1 VSQPRIAVFARSAN
15 GNSNPVRII
24 AGQATRLSRTMHGIA
39 YDATHDEVIV
49 PVALGAA
56 VLTFRGGATGAE
68 APIRVIQGR
77 KTKLIRPHTV
87 AVDEQNGEII
97 VADTSSRS
105 LLVFARDAD
114 GDLPPKR
121 VIQGPKTGL
130 LFIVGVAV
138 DPVHDRIVAAS
149 ASSIPGGT
157 SGLFIFGRN
166 DQGDVAPRG
175 VIAGPQTGI
184 VRPWQLAVD
193 PSLGRVFV
201 AAINNEN
208 HPPYQLE
215 MPRADLARN
224 LQLPSPWTTGALGFV
239 GVWDIH
245 DNGDVAPR
253 AVIKGPGSF
262 LVHPAGVAVNPK
274 GGEVFATDSVR
285 NGLFTFLA
293 PHFFSKPG
301 ADRVPIENRRDH
313 E

>member
-1 VSQPRIAVFARSAN
+1 
-15 GNSNPVRII
+15 
-24 AGQATRLSRTMHGIA
+24 MHGIA
-39 YDATHDEVIV
+39 YNATHDEVVV

-56 VLTFRGGATGAE
+56 VLTFHGGAAGAD
-68 APIRVIQGR
+68 APIRVIQGPA
-77 KTKLIRPHTV
+77 TKLIRPHTV
-87 AVDEQNGEII
+87 AVDERNGEII

-105 LLVFARDAD
+105 LLVFARDAE
-114 GDLPPKR
+114 GDVPPKR

-149 ASSIPGGT
+149 ASSVPGGT
-157 SGLFIFGRN
+157 TGLFLFGRT
-166 DQGDVAPRG
+166 DQGDVAPRA

-193 PSLGRVFV
+193 PALGRVFV

-215 MPRADLARN
+215 IPRADLDRDV
-224 LQLPSPWTTGALGFV
+224 QLPSPWTTGALGFI
-239 GVWDIH
+239 GMWDIN
-245 DNGDVAPR
+245 DNGNVPPR

-262 LVHPAGVAVNPK
+262 LVHPAGVALNPQ

-293 PHFFSKPG
+293 PSFFTKSGDPDAG
-301 ADRVPIENRRDH
+301 RATIQNQRGH
-313 E
+313 EGH